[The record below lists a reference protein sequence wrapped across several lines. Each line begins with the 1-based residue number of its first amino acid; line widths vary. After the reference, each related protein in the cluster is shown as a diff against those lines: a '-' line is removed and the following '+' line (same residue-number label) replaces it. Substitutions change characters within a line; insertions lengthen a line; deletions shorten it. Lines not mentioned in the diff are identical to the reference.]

1 MKRSFHGKKSLC
13 VLLVTALLAMAVL
26 GGCADGTGESS
37 EDNSSKESTVESTQ
51 TDSAESGEST
61 GADAS
66 GESTEPEG
74 SESGSAEDAA
84 SGQETGDRYG
94 GSIVVGVQQD
104 IDSLDPHKA
113 TAAGTKEIIF
123 NIFEGLVKP
132 DENGNLINAVASDYT
147 ISEDGLV
154 YTFTLRDNVKFHNGN
169 VVTAE
174 DVKYSLERVSGLLD
188 GTPLI
193 STLSTI
199 KSVDILDEKT
209 VQVTVENANTELI
222 YSFVAA
228 IIPAG
233 SGEDETADPIGT
245 GPFSFVSYKPQ
256 QGIVLAKNPDKR
268 QEGLPYL
275 DQVEFKIINS
285 ADTALLELQGGTI
298 DFYAYL
304 TDSQAQALQGSHQVI
319 SSPTNMVQ
327 ALFLNNAVEPLND
340 VRVRQAISYALD
352 KESINDFVGGGNGT
366 LLSSAML
373 PTLKEYYVDLNDTYG
388 TTANVEKAKELMAE
402 AGYAD
407 GFDMEI
413 AIVSTYEFHMQ
424 TGEVIVEQLKEIGIN
439 ATIKGMENSSWLDEV
454 YNGRQ
459 FDATITALTCDMTPG
474 YLMNRFQTDSGKN
487 FINFQSAEY
496 DEIYAKA
503 QAALDPDEKAGYYK
517 ELQKILCD
525 EAGSV
530 FIQAPANQTAISS
543 KLEGYKFYPVYV
555 QDMSTVYITE

>member
-1 MKRSFHGKKSLC
+1 MKRCFHGKKSLC

-51 TDSAESGEST
+51 TDSAESGETT

-256 QGIVLAKNPDKR
+256 QGIVLAKNPDYW

-388 TTANVEKAKELMAE
+388 TTANVEKAKELMAD

-474 YLMNRFQTDSGKN
+474 YLMNRFQTESSKN

-525 EAGSV
+525 QAGSV